1 MLSGQWLRKNS
12 CSLPA
17 QLSIDSPNVPLE
29 VECKTEK
36 LKKHSFISLFYGG
49 LGRYLLSISISL
61 CCLFWYRTYLPRD
74 LGTSATSRE
83 SGRELQSLALNL
95 LSFGRVSSCLLGS
108 HQEVKT
114 KPSTNAW
121 RISISVL
128 ALKYNRHCT
137 NPHTYT
143 PLFIQEYNA

>member
-95 LSFGRVSSCLLGS
+95 LVECQVAYSDPIRRL
-108 HQEVKT
+108 
-114 KPSTNAW
+114 KPSQVQMLDA
-121 RISISVL
+121 SVCALSNTIPTAPTHTPTHPYLSTKL
-128 ALKYNRHCT
+128 A
-137 NPHTYT
+137 
-143 PLFIQEYNA
+143 